1 MMNGGSA
8 FKKVNPLSLSLAVP
22 PVKTLIR
29 NQSEGLM
36 DSVKTLSLI
45 IRKMDSDSD
54 IKCTAWLSDSG
65 VKK

>member
-1 MMNGGSA
+1 MEVLHL
-8 FKKVNPLSLSLAVP
+8 KKLTRSLSLAVP

-36 DSVKTLSLI
+36 DSVKTMSLI
-45 IRKMDSDSD
+45 IRKMLDSDSD
-54 IKCTAWLSDSG
+54 FKCTAWISDGG